1 VADSGLVR
9 KRREEK
15 RRDRMSWVFFIVTLA
30 YLFKVNHLIQKS
42 KIILSKYCKKN
53 KLNAI

>member
-42 KIILSKYCKKN
+42 KIILSKYCKK
-53 KLNAI
+53 KQT